1 MGRGKDGPS
10 SIEKQR
16 HLQIFFVSASSLSV
30 QRPLPHHSAS
40 SLPHPEIL
48 DPTLLGP
55 SILGPFLGIWPS
67 ASEMK
72 GVDGDNSLSTHTPN
86 LLDLQVLGGSPPLT
100 PWSPKFPLV
109 TLTHPQSSS
118 LQIKLL
124 RLRPHRLYW
133 PPPSAL
139 WTPCPP
145 LLEAVLFSRD
155 LLGSPAFTT
164 STKLISRLEEMLC
177 GHITCRLGLRQIPS
191 PLLPN
196 ACFLLQ
202 GLMA

>member
-1 MGRGKDGPS
+1 MKRRD
-10 SIEKQR
+10 IC
-16 HLQIFFVSASSLSV
+16 IFFVSASSLSV

-67 ASEMK
+67 ALEMK
-72 GVDGDNSLSTHTPN
+72 GVDEDNSLSTHALN

-109 TLTHPQSSS
+109 TITHPQSSS
-118 LQIKLL
+118 PQAKLL
-124 RLRPHRLYW
+124 RLRPHRLHW

-139 WTPCPP
+139 WTPHPVLP
-145 LLEAVLFSRD
+145 SSVRAALLVRLQDR
-155 LLGSPAFTT
+155 TT
-164 STKLISRLEEMLC
+164 R
-177 GHITCRLGLRQIPS
+177 GHTRSYAAGRC
-191 PLLPN
+191 
-196 ACFLLQ
+196 
-202 GLMA
+202 